1 MIVLYWPLSSSDHA
15 RR

>member
-1 MIVLYWPLSSSDHA
+1 MIRLYWPLSSSDHA